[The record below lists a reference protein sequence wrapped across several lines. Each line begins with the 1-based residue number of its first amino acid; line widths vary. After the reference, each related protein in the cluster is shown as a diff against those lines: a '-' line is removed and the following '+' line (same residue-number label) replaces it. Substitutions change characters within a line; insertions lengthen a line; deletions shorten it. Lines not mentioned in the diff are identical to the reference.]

1 MRPPRKTHP
10 RSLDALFPR
19 PKKPAVKRCPAGHR
33 QTQKWR
39 PGEACLACDQDRE
52 RKERAARDALTGA
65 AEREAWSRANPV
77 PAVLEIREVS
87 TGKVRRYAI
96 PPHLAAQKRAMDKR
110 RGPRRRRRI

>member
-39 PGEACLACDQDRE
+39 PGDACLACDLDRE
-52 RKERAARDALTGA
+52 RKERAALDALTGA
-65 AEREAWSRANPV
+65 AERVAWSRANPV
-77 PAVLEIREVS
+77 PAVLEMRVTS
-87 TGKVRRYAI
+87 TGKVIRYAI

>member
-39 PGEACLACDQDRE
+39 PGDSCTACQIDAQRRE
-52 RKERAARDALTGA
+52 QAALDALTGA
-65 AEREAWSRANPV
+65 AEREAWSRAHPC
-77 PAVLEIREVS
+77 PAVLEMRVVD
-87 TGKVRRYAI
+87 TGRVVRYVI
-96 PPHLAAQKRAMDKR
+96 PPHLAAQKRVMNKR

>member
-39 PGEACLACDQDRE
+39 PGDSCTACQIDAQRRE
-52 RKERAARDALTGA
+52 QAALDALTGA
-65 AEREAWSRANPV
+65 AEREAWSRAHPC
-77 PAVLEIREVS
+77 PAVLEMRVVD
-87 TGKVRRYAI
+87 TGRVVRYAI
-96 PPHLAAQKRAMDKR
+96 PPHLAAQKRAMNKR

>member
-10 RSLDALFPR
+10 RSLDALFPL

-39 PGEACLACDQDRE
+39 PGDSCTACQIDAQRRE
-52 RKERAARDALTGA
+52 QAALDALTGA
-65 AEREAWSRANPV
+65 AEREAWSRANPC
-77 PAVLEIREVS
+77 PAVLEMRVVD
-87 TGKVRRYAI
+87 TGRVIRYAI
-96 PPHLAAQKRAMDKR
+96 PPHLAAQKRAMNKR

>member
-19 PKKPAVKRCPAGHR
+19 PKKPPIKRCPAGHR

-39 PGEACLACDQDRE
+39 AGDACLACDLDRE
-52 RKERAARDALTGA
+52 RRERAAMDALTGA
-65 AEREAWSRANPV
+65 AEREEWSRRLNVGPV
-77 PAVLEIREVS
+77 LTMIETS
-87 TGKVRRYAI
+87 TGRVIRHSI

>member
-1 MRPPRKTHP
+1 M
-10 RSLDALFPR
+10 
-19 PKKPAVKRCPAGHR
+19 
-33 QTQKWR
+33 
-39 PGEACLACDQDRE
+39 
-52 RKERAARDALTGA
+52 DALTGA
-65 AEREAWSRANPV
+65 AEREAWSRAHPA